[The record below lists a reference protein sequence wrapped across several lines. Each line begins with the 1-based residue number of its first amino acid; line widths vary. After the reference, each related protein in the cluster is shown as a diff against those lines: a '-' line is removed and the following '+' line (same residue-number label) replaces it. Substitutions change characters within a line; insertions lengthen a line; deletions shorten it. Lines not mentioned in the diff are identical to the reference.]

1 MTMIYGIMGAL
12 PEEIRLLG
20 ENLTEKTSRRVA
32 DVDFI
37 SGSCAGHT
45 VVLCCAGM
53 GKVNAAAATQIL
65 ISVFGARRIVFSGIA
80 GNCSPLLDVGD
91 VAVGCELVH
100 HDIDDLTLENT
111 GLKAEVYRAEPALV
125 AAAEAACKKLG
136 VHAVTGR
143 IATGEKFICETAV
156 KNDIVAHCDPLCVE
170 MEGAAVAQVATKNG
184 VPFVVVRA
192 MSDNADE
199 EAFDKLVVKQFD
211 ITEYCNTAADIVLD
225 ILKNA

>member
-20 ENLTEKTSRRVA
+20 EHLTEKTSRRVA

-136 VHAVTGR
+136 VHAVSGR
-143 IATGEKFICETAV
+143 IATG
-156 KNDIVAHCDPLCVE
+156 
-170 MEGAAVAQVATKNG
+170 
-184 VPFVVVRA
+184 
-192 MSDNADE
+192 
-199 EAFDKLVVKQFD
+199 
-211 ITEYCNTAADIVLD
+211 
-225 ILKNA
+225 

>member
-1 MTMIYGIMGAL
+1 MIYGIMGAL

-20 ENLTEKTSRRVA
+20 EHLTEKTSRRVA

-125 AAAEAACKKLG
+125 VAAEAACKKLG

-199 EAFDKLVVKQFD
+199 EAFDKIVVKQFD
-211 ITEYCNTAADIVLD
+211 CTEYCNTAAAIVLD
-225 ILKNA
+225 ILAHA

>member
-1 MTMIYGIMGAL
+1 MIYGIMGAL

-20 ENLTEKTSRRVA
+20 ENFTDKTARRVA

-37 SGSCAGHT
+37 SGNYAGHT

-65 ISVFGARRIVFSGIA
+65 ISVFGAERIVFSGIA

-91 VAVGCELVH
+91 VAIGCELVH

-111 GLKAEVYRAEPALV
+111 GLKAEVFCAAPALV

-136 VHAVTGR
+136 VNAVTGR
-143 IATGEKFICETAV
+143 IATGEKFICEKRDRRPLRPAV
-156 KNDIVAHCDPLCVE
+156 RGDGRRRRGAGRHQKRRALCG
-170 MEGAAVAQVATKNG
+170 GARHERQRRRRG
-184 VPFVVVRA
+184 
-192 MSDNADE
+192 
-199 EAFDKLVVKQFD
+199 L
-211 ITEYCNTAADIVLD
+211 
-225 ILKNA
+225 